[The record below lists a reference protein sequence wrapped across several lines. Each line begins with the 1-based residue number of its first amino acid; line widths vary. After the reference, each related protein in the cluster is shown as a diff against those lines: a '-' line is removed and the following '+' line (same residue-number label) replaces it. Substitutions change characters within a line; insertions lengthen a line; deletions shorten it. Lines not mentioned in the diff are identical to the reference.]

1 VLDTLHQPITTIAR
15 RAVACLDGRQSVAQA
30 LASRLL

>member
-1 VLDTLHQPITTIAR
+1 MLATLHQPIKTIAR
-15 RAVACLDGRQSVAQA
+15 RAVACLDGRLTVVQA